1 MRTNRNLRLNMC
13 LLTLIALL
21 AVLMT
26 GCDGLFGN
34 DGDAPQSIEGVGT
47 LYFPVVEGLQLS
59 YVGEVYDGADVP
71 RNIQKAFSAPEM
83 HLGQQAWKFT
93 ESVSYGSYSSSSATY
108 YSVND
113 DTLYYSRASDS
124 TWHLCTEYVDLTTA
138 TNAGDTLRCE
148 TNFDQAVLKKDSLVT
163 TVVSMNA
170 TVAVAAGEFSGCL
183 YTLTKTRHDEY
194 WNLEPIVELN
204 YRIRTEVHSWY
215 APNIGLVKRLSY
227 DSCTFP
233 LDCYSSAMELVDY
246 IIPE

>member
-1 MRTNRNLRLNMC
+1 MILP
-13 LLTLIALL
+13 LLILVALL

-47 LYFPVVEGLQLS
+47 LYFPVVAGLQLS

-71 RNIQKAFSAPEM
+71 RNIQKAFSAPEVF
-83 HLGQQAWKFT
+83 LDQEAWKFT
-93 ESVSYGSYSSSSATY
+93 ESVSYASYSSSSATY
-108 YSVND
+108 YSVID
-113 DTLYYSRASDS
+113 DTLHSCAENDS
-124 TWHLCTEYVDLTTA
+124 IWRPSTEYVDLTTA
-138 TNAGDTLRCE
+138 VNAGDTLRCE

-170 TVAVAAGEFSGCL
+170 TVSVAAGEFSGCL
-183 YTLTKTRHDEY
+183 YTLTNTRHDEY

-246 IIPE
+246 TIPK